1 MANELFG
8 FEWDRA
14 VRGYEWFE
22 IESDKDFFPLLE
34 PGDEWL
40 LKTKDGGRETYRPL
54 EEFTGLYRTFAELS
68 PEKQPVL
75 DFANK
80 SGYLGTTAT
89 WHPSQFAPEVEDGSV
104 DPVIGETL
112 SEWTTHILT
121 MRDAVEVWDLVTS
134 KDRQGLL
141 DIERKRHLFTAVPP
155 HRSREMPLMEL
166 PHEEETLADLRHLH
180 DDPRNHYLPGHRPLD
195 PEHVFIGRILETAK
209 SFLTR
214 EVNEH
219 LVEQVVTPRLESDD
233 RDQARFYVVP
243 RNLFG
248 AMWLQ
253 FAEAIGQQ
261 KRYRR
266 CQLCATQFEISRGRS
281 DRQFCTTACKTEFHN
296 SKRRK
301 VRELRSKGHPLP
313 KIAKQ
318 FDTDIPTVK
327 KWLGETSQ
335 PRKRTRR
342 T

>member
-14 VRGYEWFE
+14 VQGYEWFQ
-22 IESDKDFFPLLE
+22 IESAKESFLPSE

-40 LKTKDGGRETYRPL
+40 LKTKNGGRETYRPL
-54 EEFTGLYRTFAELS
+54 EEFTGLYRTFAALR
-68 PEKQPVL
+68 PEKQSVL
-75 DFANK
+75 DFASK

-89 WHPSQFAPEVEDGSV
+89 WHPSEFAPEVEDGSV
-104 DPVIGETL
+104 DPVVGETL
-112 SEWTTHILT
+112 SKWTAHILT

-134 KDRQGLL
+134 DNRRGLL
-141 DIERKRHLFTAVPP
+141 DVERKRHLFTAIPP
-155 HRSREMPLMEL
+155 HRNREMPLTEL
-166 PHEEETLADLRHLH
+166 PQGEQTLADLRHLH
-180 DDPRNHYLPGHRPLD
+180 DDPRNPYLPGYQPLD
-195 PEHVFIGRILETAK
+195 PEQISIGHILETAK

-233 RDQARFYVVP
+233 GDQVRFYVVP

-261 KRYRR
+261 KQYRR
-266 CQLCATQFEISRGRS
+266 CQLCTTQFEISRGRS

-296 SKRRK
+296 SKRR
-301 VRELRSKGHPLP
+301 RARDLRANGRHLRD
-313 KIAKQ
+313 IAKE
-318 FDTDIPTVK
+318 FDVDVPTVK
-327 KWLGETSQ
+327 KWLGEDKKAS
-335 PRKRTRR
+335 PLRRKP
-342 T
+342 